1 MRRQFLLASVGAIA
15 LAGSAFAADLPM
27 QAPPPPIPIFSW
39 TGLYLGAQIGYAWDH
54 DSENFDLGPTALG
67 APVPVFL
74 ASSFSDSPQGVIG
87 GAHIGYNLQIN
98 QWVAG
103 IEGTVDGTSI
113 NKSIFDPIS
122 GINVSTKAPIQGSLR
137 ARAGVAWDRAL
148 IYVTGGAAFTSIHN
162 DYSVFGAGIPSES
175 ISKTRSGWT
184 VGAGIEY
191 AVTNNW
197 SLRAE
202 YRYSDFGHYTDFPFA
217 IFAFPA
223 SLTVQHHLTQNQVQ
237 VGVSYKFDSLAPA
250 PVVAR
255 Y

>member
-1 MRRQFLLASVGAIA
+1 V
-15 LAGSAFAADLPM
+15 
-27 QAPPPPIPIFSW
+27 PP
-39 TGLYLGAQIGYAWDH
+39 L
-54 DSENFDLGPTALG
+54 
-67 APVPVFL
+67 PVFFG
-74 ASSFSDSPQGVIG
+74 SSISDSPQGVIG

-103 IEGTVDGTSI
+103 VEGTVDGTSI
-113 NKSIFDPIS
+113 NKTVFDPFLG
-122 GINVSTKAPIQGSLR
+122 GINVGTKAPIQGSIR

-148 IYVTGGAAFTSIHN
+148 IYVTGGAAFTNITN
-162 DYSVFGAGIPSES
+162 DYSIVGIPSES

-184 VGAGIEY
+184 VGAGMEY

-197 SLRAE
+197 SVRAE
-202 YRYSDFGHYTDFPFA
+202 YRYSDFGHFTDFPFA
-217 IFAFPA
+217 VFTFPA
-223 SLTVQHHLTQNQVQ
+223 SLTTQHHLTQNQVQ